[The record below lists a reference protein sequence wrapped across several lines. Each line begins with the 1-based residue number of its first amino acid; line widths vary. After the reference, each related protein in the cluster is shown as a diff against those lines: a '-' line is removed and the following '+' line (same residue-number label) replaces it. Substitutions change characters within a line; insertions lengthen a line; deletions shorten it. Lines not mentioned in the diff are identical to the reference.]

1 MAYSAARRL
10 TVARVH
16 NRTKG
21 TLLASRVEIADSF
34 FARLVGLLGRRS
46 LAPGGGVLL
55 IPCNSVHTIGMR
67 FPVDIVLLSRSATIV
82 GLQRSVAPYSIV
94 WPNRGARSVLELP
107 SETISA
113 SRSEKG
119 DVLQIEVID

>member
-1 MAYSAARRL
+1 MAYSAIRQL

-21 TLLASRVEIADSF
+21 TLVASRVEIADSF
-34 FARLVGLLGRRS
+34 CARLVGLLGRRS
-46 LAPGGGVLL
+46 LAPGGGLL
-55 IPCNSVHTIGMR
+55 LVPCNSVHTVGMR
-67 FPVDIVLLSRSATIV
+67 FPIDIVLLGEDATIV
-82 GLQRSVAPYSIV
+82 GLRKSVAPCSIV
-94 WPNRGARSVLELP
+94 WPNRSARSVLELP